1 MPSERTDHGPATV
14 HPQHPAPSTR
24 PWPRR
29 LVRAGILIAFG
40 LLLGLAA
47 LLPDRDARGD
57 TAVEVPRFMSVKGNP
72 TNVRRGPSEE
82 HEILWVYNNAPLPVE
97 IIAEFGNWR
106 RIRDFEGIEGWVFHS
121 LLSGQRNVMVQ
132 GEDIL
137 PLQEEPTDTART
149 VALVQPGVLGGLD
162 HCPPADARDGDWCFV
177 DLEGRRGWLP
187 RDSLYGVYP
196 FEEVE

>member
-1 MPSERTDHGPATV
+1 MSACRRGVGVVLLALAAMLSAGSGPAATQSETGLPV
-14 HPQHPAPSTR
+14 
-24 PWPRR
+24 PRFVTLR
-29 LVRAGILIAFG
+29 ADEVNLRTGPGEQYPIEWIYVRAG
-40 LLLGLAA
+40 
-47 LLPDRDARGD
+47 
-57 TAVEVPRFMSVKGNP
+57 
-72 TNVRRGPSEE
+72 
-82 HEILWVYNNAPLPVE
+82 LPVE

>member
-1 MPSERTDHGPATV
+1 MSACRRGVGVVLLALAAMLSAGSGPAAAQSETGLPV
-14 HPQHPAPSTR
+14 
-24 PWPRR
+24 PRFVTLR
-29 LVRAGILIAFG
+29 ADEVNLRTGPGEQYPIEWIYVRAG
-40 LLLGLAA
+40 
-47 LLPDRDARGD
+47 
-57 TAVEVPRFMSVKGNP
+57 
-72 TNVRRGPSEE
+72 
-82 HEILWVYNNAPLPVE
+82 LPVE

-162 HCPPADARDGDWCFV
+162 HCPRADARDG
-177 DLEGRRGWLP
+177 EGLRDPFDRHGGEIRRRGQGAPVPAP
-187 RDSLYGVYP
+187 RGRDHHEPRPAACRCQGP
-196 FEEVE
+196 RARHG